1 MDFNTGLNY
10 LDLFI
15 YIYIY
20 IYMSFS
26 YTYIQSTLSKTDTF
40 GTIT

>member
-10 LDLFI
+10 LDLF
-15 YIYIY
+15 IY

>member
-10 LDLFI
+10 LDLF
-15 YIYIY
+15 IYIY